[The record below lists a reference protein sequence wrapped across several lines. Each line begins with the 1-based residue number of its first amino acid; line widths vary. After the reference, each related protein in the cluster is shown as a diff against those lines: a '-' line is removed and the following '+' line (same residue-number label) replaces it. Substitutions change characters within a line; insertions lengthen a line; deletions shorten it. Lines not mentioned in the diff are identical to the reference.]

1 MLKFS
6 KKTMKLFQKDHDSV
20 QLSSLPRQF
29 KSKMHSCKL
38 PPSQTCTSEK
48 DKPAVI
54 QTMMI
59 SLLLTRCYD
68 KTSTRS
74 TTISTRTSIS
84 IMKLTLYLKSSEVIR
99 CQHSS
104 LFRQK
109 LKSKTVLTVRCKIRR
124 VSKTNLP
131 ILKK

>member
-20 QLSSLPRQF
+20 QLSSLPLQF

-38 PPSQTCTSEK
+38 LPSPTCTSVK
-48 DKPAVI
+48 DKPAAI
-54 QTMMI
+54 RTMMI

-74 TTISTRTSIS
+74 TTISTRTLIS
-84 IMKLTLYLKSSEVIR
+84 IMRLTLYLKSSEVIR
-99 CQHSS
+99 CQYSS